1 MKRLALIDGLRGYF
15 LVFMFITH
23 MNVALTGGV
32 VLRYANHAQ
41 FGFVQDA
48 QGFIFVSG
56 LLVGMVYG
64 PRMQKLG
71 FAAAASG
78 LWRRAA
84 QLYAYMVGCVVVILV
99 LREILP
105 RAPEAWNY
113 SLGQLGDGTVS
124 FVVAAALLLYQP
136 YLIDILAQYVIYLI
150 VAPPLLWLCLTGR
163 WFWVTLG
170 SAMLWVAVQVGLYLP
185 LAQVINAQLSHFEPE
200 LTVRIPFN
208 VLAWQA
214 PFFGAMVIGVLS
226 SQGKFESERVFD
238 PDKTVFVRAFA
249 LSLIF
254 FLALRRGLAFDTVSA
269 IAKQYLWVYAS
280 REEFALVYLLNF
292 IVLAYVVAWL
302 LIAGPR
308 SSDRWIARI
317 GEALKFV
324 FGLSFLQLLGRH
336 SLVVYAWHVVFVY
349 VVGWSDLAIGPFG
362 WAARAT
368 IAICGIALLAVPAG
382 YGEWSGTRRVGLGG
396 DLALRSR

>member
-1 MKRLALIDGLRGYF
+1 MKRMGLIDGLRGYF

-23 MNVALTGGV
+23 LNIALTGGV
-32 VLRYANHAQ
+32 VLSWVNHAK

-64 PRMQKLG
+64 PRMVNVG

-78 LWRRAA
+78 LWRRAV
-84 QLYAYMVGCVVVILV
+84 QLYAYMVCCLAVILV
-99 LREILP
+99 LREILSK
-105 RAPEAWNY
+105 APEAWNY
-113 SLGQLGDGTVS
+113 SLGQLGDGTVT

-163 WFWVTLG
+163 WLWVVLG
-170 SAMLWVAVQVGLYLP
+170 SAMLWLAVQVGLHLQ
-185 LAQVINAQLSHFEPE
+185 LAQVINAQLSQFDPD
-200 LTVRIPFN
+200 LTMRIPFN

-226 SQGKFESERVFD
+226 SQGKVDFERVFD

-249 LSLIF
+249 LTLIF

-269 IAKQYLWVYAS
+269 IAKQHLWLYAS
-280 REEFALVYLLNF
+280 REEFAL
-292 IVLAYVVAWL
+292 AYTC
-302 LIAGPR
+302 LI
-308 SSDRWIARI
+308 
-317 GEALKFV
+317 
-324 FGLSFLQLLGRH
+324 LSCSLTSWRGCSLPGR
-336 SLVVYAWHVVFVY
+336 AQRTD
-349 VVGWSDLAIGPFG
+349 WSPES
-362 WAARAT
+362 AT
-368 IAICGIALLAVPAG
+368 L
-382 YGEWSGTRRVGLGG
+382 
-396 DLALRSR
+396 